1 MALARKTLGNFLPV
15 LEPDVAVLGR
25 SDDLRRYPEDLA
37 QSPPVIRRARFRLEA
52 ARIECGGGPT
62 PGGAATC
69 GGGEISLRR

>member
-1 MALARKTLGNFLPV
+1 M
-15 LEPDVAVLGR
+15 LGR